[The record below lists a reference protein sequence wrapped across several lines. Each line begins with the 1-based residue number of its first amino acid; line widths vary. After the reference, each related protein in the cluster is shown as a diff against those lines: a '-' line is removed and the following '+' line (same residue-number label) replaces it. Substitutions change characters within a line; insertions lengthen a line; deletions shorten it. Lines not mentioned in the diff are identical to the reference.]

1 MAKNLRKPKTG
12 VKNPAVAALLLSFG
26 CGVGVC
32 ILLLA
37 LAAFLLTHTGLP
49 LSAVRPMA
57 LYGGG
62 SGGGCVRCRAGPQIA
77 EKAAAVRAG
86 LRGVLRGL
94 SAGGNAA
101 GKRQTGLAGKQRHA
115 AAGTAARGPVGRCTD
130 GPTGGPLMRAAQ
142 TALRRPG
149 LPMLRPAVE
158 RPHREHTPQTESG
171 AALAF
176 GVIFLAGY
184 LPGIWLGRSGTTPLG
199 QQLAA
204 YYTSRPEGTSLAAAF
219 GAQLA
224 VSLLQLI
231 LVLLCGFCV
240 WGVGLLALL
249 FAARGL
255 FLGYCAASVAAQSG
269 ASALLRYRLDTLLS
283 DVGTL
288 LLCLWL
294 AGWAVRLAMELF
306 RALRGRAARE
316 TPGTARRLAVRFA
329 AALALS
335 AAFAAVGAVLAVMG
349 IGGVGR

>member
-1 MAKNLRKPKTG
+1 
-12 VKNPAVAALLLSFG
+12 
-26 CGVGVC
+26 
-32 ILLLA
+32 
-37 LAAFLLTHTGLP
+37 
-49 LSAVRPMA
+49 
-57 LYGGG
+57 
-62 SGGGCVRCRAGPQIA
+62 
-77 EKAAAVRAG
+77 
-86 LRGVLRGL
+86 
-94 SAGGNAA
+94 
-101 GKRQTGLAGKQRHA
+101 
-115 AAGTAARGPVGRCTD
+115 
-130 GPTGGPLMRAAQ
+130 MRAAQ

-204 YYTSRPEGTSLAAAF
+204 YYTSRPKGTSLAVAF

-255 FLGYCAASVAAQSG
+255 FLGFCAASVAAQSG
-269 ASALLRYRLDTLLS
+269 ASALLRYRLDTLL
-283 DVGTL
+283 
-288 LLCLWL
+288 LCLWL

-306 RALRGRAARE
+306 RAVRGRAARE

-335 AAFAAVGAVLAVMG
+335 AAFAAVGAVLAVIG
-349 IGGVGR
+349 IGGVGC

>member
-1 MAKNLRKPKTG
+1 
-12 VKNPAVAALLLSFG
+12 
-26 CGVGVC
+26 
-32 ILLLA
+32 
-37 LAAFLLTHTGLP
+37 
-49 LSAVRPMA
+49 
-57 LYGGG
+57 
-62 SGGGCVRCRAGPQIA
+62 
-77 EKAAAVRAG
+77 
-86 LRGVLRGL
+86 
-94 SAGGNAA
+94 
-101 GKRQTGLAGKQRHA
+101 
-115 AAGTAARGPVGRCTD
+115 
-130 GPTGGPLMRAAQ
+130 MRAAQ

-149 LPMLRPAVE
+149 LPMLRPAAE

-176 GVIFLAGY
+176 SVIFLAGY

-224 VSLLQLI
+224 VNLLQLI

-240 WGVGLLALL
+240 WGVGLLAL
-249 FAARGL
+249 
-255 FLGYCAASVAAQSG
+255 SG

-283 DVGTL
+283 DVGAL

-306 RALRGRAARE
+306 RAVRGRAARE

-335 AAFAAVGAVLAVMG
+335 AAFAAVGAVLAVIG
-349 IGGVGR
+349 IGGVGC

>member
-1 MAKNLRKPKTG
+1 
-12 VKNPAVAALLLSFG
+12 
-26 CGVGVC
+26 
-32 ILLLA
+32 
-37 LAAFLLTHTGLP
+37 
-49 LSAVRPMA
+49 
-57 LYGGG
+57 
-62 SGGGCVRCRAGPQIA
+62 
-77 EKAAAVRAG
+77 
-86 LRGVLRGL
+86 
-94 SAGGNAA
+94 
-101 GKRQTGLAGKQRHA
+101 
-115 AAGTAARGPVGRCTD
+115 
-130 GPTGGPLMRAAQ
+130 MRAAQ

-176 GVIFLAGY
+176 GVIFLTGY

-204 YYTSRPEGTSLAAAF
+204 YYTGRPEGTSLAAAF

-269 ASALLRYRLDTLLS
+269 ASALLRYRLSAAAGSPFCRGAGAVSGFRCRRD
-283 DVGTL
+283 
-288 LLCLWL
+288 CLHRHRDRGRRVL
-294 AGWAVRLAMELF
+294 TVF
-306 RALRGRAARE
+306 ALRISGWPA
-316 TPGTARRLAVRFA
+316 GRRLQPF
-329 AALALS
+329 S
-335 AAFAAVGAVLAVMG
+335 AAHG
-349 IGGVGR
+349 

>member
-57 LYGGG
+57 
-62 SGGGCVRCRAGPQIA
+62 CM
-77 EKAAAVRAG
+77 AAAVGAAVSAAVLARRLRKRLLLCG
-86 LRGVLRGL
+86 LRGILRGL
-94 SAGGNAA
+94 SVGGNAA
-101 GKRQTGLAGKQRHA
+101 DKRQTGLAGKQRHA

-130 GPTGGPLMRAAQ
+130 GPAGGPLMRAAQ

-171 AALAF
+171 AAMAF
-176 GVIFLAGY
+176 GVIFLASY

-224 VSLLQLI
+224 VSLLQLT

-255 FLGYCAASVAAQSG
+255 FLGFCAASVAAQSG

-306 RALRGRAARE
+306 RAVRGRAARE

>member
-1 MAKNLRKPKTG
+1 
-12 VKNPAVAALLLSFG
+12 
-26 CGVGVC
+26 
-32 ILLLA
+32 
-37 LAAFLLTHTGLP
+37 
-49 LSAVRPMA
+49 
-57 LYGGG
+57 
-62 SGGGCVRCRAGPQIA
+62 
-77 EKAAAVRAG
+77 
-86 LRGVLRGL
+86 
-94 SAGGNAA
+94 
-101 GKRQTGLAGKQRHA
+101 
-115 AAGTAARGPVGRCTD
+115 
-130 GPTGGPLMRAAQ
+130 MRAAQ
-142 TALRRPG
+142 TALRRPR

-158 RPHREHTPQTESG
+158 RPHREHTPRTESG

-184 LPGIWLGRSGTTPLG
+184 LPGIWLGRSGTTPL
-199 QQLAA
+199 AA

-224 VSLLQLI
+224 VSFLQLI

-240 WGVGLLALL
+240 WGVGLLTLL

-306 RALRGRAARE
+306 RAVRGRAARE

-335 AAFAAVGAVLAVMG
+335 AAFAAVGAVFTVMG
-349 IGGVGR
+349 IGSVGR

>member
-1 MAKNLRKPKTG
+1 
-12 VKNPAVAALLLSFG
+12 
-26 CGVGVC
+26 
-32 ILLLA
+32 
-37 LAAFLLTHTGLP
+37 
-49 LSAVRPMA
+49 
-57 LYGGG
+57 
-62 SGGGCVRCRAGPQIA
+62 
-77 EKAAAVRAG
+77 
-86 LRGVLRGL
+86 
-94 SAGGNAA
+94 
-101 GKRQTGLAGKQRHA
+101 
-115 AAGTAARGPVGRCTD
+115 
-130 GPTGGPLMRAAQ
+130 MRAAQ

-269 ASALLRYRLDTLLS
+269 ASALLRYRLDTLLWVRCFSACGWQAGQCGWRWNFSARCAGVLHGRHRAQRGGWQSVLPRRWRCQRLSLPSGLYSPSWESGAS
-283 DVGTL
+283 DADGFCSTYFWVASGEAATAFFS
-288 LLCLWL
+288 CS
-294 AGWAVRLAMELF
+294 RLMW
-306 RALRGRAARE
+306 
-316 TPGTARRLAVRFA
+316 V
-329 AALALS
+329 
-335 AAFAAVGAVLAVMG
+335 
-349 IGGVGR
+349 

>member
-1 MAKNLRKPKTG
+1 
-12 VKNPAVAALLLSFG
+12 
-26 CGVGVC
+26 
-32 ILLLA
+32 
-37 LAAFLLTHTGLP
+37 
-49 LSAVRPMA
+49 
-57 LYGGG
+57 
-62 SGGGCVRCRAGPQIA
+62 
-77 EKAAAVRAG
+77 
-86 LRGVLRGL
+86 
-94 SAGGNAA
+94 
-101 GKRQTGLAGKQRHA
+101 
-115 AAGTAARGPVGRCTD
+115 
-130 GPTGGPLMRAAQ
+130 MRAAQ

-158 RPHREHTPQTESG
+158 RPHREHTPQTESR

-204 YYTSRPEGTSLAAAF
+204 YYTSCPEGTSLAAAF

-231 LVLLCGFCV
+231 LVLL
-240 WGVGLLALL
+240 

-255 FLGYCAASVAAQSG
+255 FLGFCAASVAAQSG

-306 RALRGRAARE
+306 RAVRGRAARE

-335 AAFAAVGAVLAVMG
+335 AAFAAVGAVLAVIR

>member
-1 MAKNLRKPKTG
+1 
-12 VKNPAVAALLLSFG
+12 
-26 CGVGVC
+26 
-32 ILLLA
+32 
-37 LAAFLLTHTGLP
+37 
-49 LSAVRPMA
+49 
-57 LYGGG
+57 
-62 SGGGCVRCRAGPQIA
+62 
-77 EKAAAVRAG
+77 
-86 LRGVLRGL
+86 
-94 SAGGNAA
+94 
-101 GKRQTGLAGKQRHA
+101 
-115 AAGTAARGPVGRCTD
+115 
-130 GPTGGPLMRAAQ
+130 MRAAQ

-224 VSLLQLI
+224 VSFLQLI

-269 ASALLRYRLDTLLS
+269 ASALLRYRLALLS

-306 RALRGRAARE
+306 RAVRGRAARE

-335 AAFAAVGAVLAVMG
+335 AAFAAVGAVLAVIR

>member
-1 MAKNLRKPKTG
+1 
-12 VKNPAVAALLLSFG
+12 
-26 CGVGVC
+26 
-32 ILLLA
+32 
-37 LAAFLLTHTGLP
+37 
-49 LSAVRPMA
+49 
-57 LYGGG
+57 
-62 SGGGCVRCRAGPQIA
+62 
-77 EKAAAVRAG
+77 
-86 LRGVLRGL
+86 
-94 SAGGNAA
+94 
-101 GKRQTGLAGKQRHA
+101 
-115 AAGTAARGPVGRCTD
+115 
-130 GPTGGPLMRAAQ
+130 MRAAQ
-142 TALRRPG
+142 TALRRPR

-176 GVIFLAGY
+176 GVIFLTGY

-255 FLGYCAASVAAQSG
+255 FLGFCAASVAAQSG

-306 RALRGRAARE
+306 RAVRGRAARE

-335 AAFAAVGAVLAVMG
+335 AAFAAVGAVLAVIR

>member
-1 MAKNLRKPKTG
+1 
-12 VKNPAVAALLLSFG
+12 
-26 CGVGVC
+26 
-32 ILLLA
+32 
-37 LAAFLLTHTGLP
+37 
-49 LSAVRPMA
+49 
-57 LYGGG
+57 
-62 SGGGCVRCRAGPQIA
+62 
-77 EKAAAVRAG
+77 
-86 LRGVLRGL
+86 
-94 SAGGNAA
+94 
-101 GKRQTGLAGKQRHA
+101 
-115 AAGTAARGPVGRCTD
+115 
-130 GPTGGPLMRAAQ
+130 MRAAQ
-142 TALRRPG
+142 TALRRPR

-204 YYTSRPEGTSLAAAF
+204 YYTSRPEGTSLVAAF

-269 ASALLRYRLDTLLS
+269 ASALLRYRLDTLL
-283 DVGTL
+283 
-288 LLCLWL
+288 LCLWL

-306 RALRGRAARE
+306 RAVRGRAARE

-335 AAFAAVGAVLAVMG
+335 AAFAAVGAVLTVMG
-349 IGGVGR
+349 IGGVGC

>member
-1 MAKNLRKPKTG
+1 
-12 VKNPAVAALLLSFG
+12 
-26 CGVGVC
+26 
-32 ILLLA
+32 
-37 LAAFLLTHTGLP
+37 
-49 LSAVRPMA
+49 
-57 LYGGG
+57 
-62 SGGGCVRCRAGPQIA
+62 
-77 EKAAAVRAG
+77 
-86 LRGVLRGL
+86 
-94 SAGGNAA
+94 
-101 GKRQTGLAGKQRHA
+101 
-115 AAGTAARGPVGRCTD
+115 
-130 GPTGGPLMRAAQ
+130 MRAAQ

-204 YYTSRPEGTSLAAAF
+204 YYTSRPEGTSLAATF

-269 ASALLRYRLDTLLS
+269 ASALLR
-283 DVGTL
+283 
-288 LLCLWL
+288 
-294 AGWAVRLAMELF
+294 
-306 RALRGRAARE
+306 
-316 TPGTARRLAVRFA
+316 
-329 AALALS
+329 
-335 AAFAAVGAVLAVMG
+335 
-349 IGGVGR
+349 

>member
-1 MAKNLRKPKTG
+1 
-12 VKNPAVAALLLSFG
+12 
-26 CGVGVC
+26 
-32 ILLLA
+32 
-37 LAAFLLTHTGLP
+37 
-49 LSAVRPMA
+49 
-57 LYGGG
+57 
-62 SGGGCVRCRAGPQIA
+62 
-77 EKAAAVRAG
+77 
-86 LRGVLRGL
+86 
-94 SAGGNAA
+94 
-101 GKRQTGLAGKQRHA
+101 
-115 AAGTAARGPVGRCTD
+115 
-130 GPTGGPLMRAAQ
+130 MRAAQ

-204 YYTSRPEGTSLAAAF
+204 YYTSRPKGTSLAAAF

-224 VSLLQLI
+224 VSFLQLI

-255 FLGYCAASVAAQSG
+255 FLGLCAASVAAQSG
-269 ASALLRYRLDTLLS
+269 ASALLHYRLDTLLS

-294 AGWAVRLAMELF
+294 AGWAV
-306 RALRGRAARE
+306 RGRAARE

-335 AAFAAVGAVLAVMG
+335 AAFAAVGAVFTVIG
-349 IGGVGR
+349 IGGVGC

>member
-1 MAKNLRKPKTG
+1 
-12 VKNPAVAALLLSFG
+12 
-26 CGVGVC
+26 
-32 ILLLA
+32 
-37 LAAFLLTHTGLP
+37 
-49 LSAVRPMA
+49 
-57 LYGGG
+57 
-62 SGGGCVRCRAGPQIA
+62 
-77 EKAAAVRAG
+77 
-86 LRGVLRGL
+86 
-94 SAGGNAA
+94 
-101 GKRQTGLAGKQRHA
+101 
-115 AAGTAARGPVGRCTD
+115 
-130 GPTGGPLMRAAQ
+130 MRAAQ
-142 TALRRPG
+142 TALRRQG

-224 VSLLQLI
+224 VSFLQLI

-255 FLGYCAASVAAQSG
+255 FLGLCAASVAAQSG

-306 RALRGRAARE
+306 RAVRGRHR
-316 TPGTARRLAVRFA
+316 ARRGGWQSVLPRRWRCQRLSLPSGLSSPSSGSGASGADGFCSTYFWVASGEA
-329 AALALS
+329 AT
-335 AAFAAVGAVLAVMG
+335 AFFSCSRLMWV
-349 IGGVGR
+349 

>member
-1 MAKNLRKPKTG
+1 
-12 VKNPAVAALLLSFG
+12 
-26 CGVGVC
+26 
-32 ILLLA
+32 
-37 LAAFLLTHTGLP
+37 
-49 LSAVRPMA
+49 
-57 LYGGG
+57 
-62 SGGGCVRCRAGPQIA
+62 
-77 EKAAAVRAG
+77 
-86 LRGVLRGL
+86 
-94 SAGGNAA
+94 
-101 GKRQTGLAGKQRHA
+101 
-115 AAGTAARGPVGRCTD
+115 
-130 GPTGGPLMRAAQ
+130 MRAAQ

-255 FLGYCAASVAAQSG
+255 FLGYCAASVAAQNG
-269 ASALLRYRLDTLLS
+269 ASALLRYRLDTLPS

-306 RALRGRAARE
+306 RAVRGRAARE

-335 AAFAAVGAVLAVMG
+335 AAFAAVGAVLAVIG

>member
-1 MAKNLRKPKTG
+1 
-12 VKNPAVAALLLSFG
+12 
-26 CGVGVC
+26 
-32 ILLLA
+32 
-37 LAAFLLTHTGLP
+37 
-49 LSAVRPMA
+49 
-57 LYGGG
+57 
-62 SGGGCVRCRAGPQIA
+62 
-77 EKAAAVRAG
+77 
-86 LRGVLRGL
+86 
-94 SAGGNAA
+94 
-101 GKRQTGLAGKQRHA
+101 
-115 AAGTAARGPVGRCTD
+115 
-130 GPTGGPLMRAAQ
+130 MRAAQ
-142 TALRRPG
+142 TAPRRPG

-158 RPHREHTPQTESG
+158 RPHREHTPQTESR

-176 GVIFLAGY
+176 GVIFLSGY

-219 GAQLA
+219 GAQFA

-288 LLCLWL
+288 LLCL
-294 AGWAVRLAMELF
+294 RLAMELF

>member
-1 MAKNLRKPKTG
+1 M
-12 VKNPAVAALLLSFG
+12 
-26 CGVGVC
+26 
-32 ILLLA
+32 
-37 LAAFLLTHTGLP
+37 
-49 LSAVRPMA
+49 
-57 LYGGG
+57 
-62 SGGGCVRCRAGPQIA
+62 
-77 EKAAAVRAG
+77 
-86 LRGVLRGL
+86 
-94 SAGGNAA
+94 
-101 GKRQTGLAGKQRHA
+101 
-115 AAGTAARGPVGRCTD
+115 
-130 GPTGGPLMRAAQ
+130 
-142 TALRRPG
+142 
-149 LPMLRPAVE
+149 
-158 RPHREHTPQTESG
+158 
-171 AALAF
+171 AF

-224 VSLLQLI
+224 VSFLQLI

-306 RALRGRAARE
+306 RAVRGRAARE

-335 AAFAAVGAVLAVMG
+335 AAFAAVGAVLAVIG

>member
-12 VKNPAVAALLLSFG
+12 VKNPAAAALLLSFG

-57 LYGGG
+57 
-62 SGGGCVRCRAGPQIA
+62 CM
-77 EKAAAVRAG
+77 AAAVGAAVSAAVLARRLQKRLLLCG
-86 LRGVLRGL
+86 LGCGAFYAVCQLAATLLANGRLDWQGSNAMLPLALLLGGL
-94 SAGGNAA
+94 LGGA
-101 GKRQTGLAGKQRHA
+101 L
-115 AAGTAARGPVGRCTD
+115 TA
-130 GPTGGPLMRAAQ
+130 LRAAQ
-142 TALRRPG
+142 MALRRPG

-158 RPHREHTPQTESG
+158 RPHREHTPQTESR

-176 GVIFLAGY
+176 GMIFLAGY

-255 FLGYCAASVAAQSG
+255 FLGFCAASVAAQSG

-288 LLCLWL
+288 LLSLWL

-306 RALRGRAARE
+306 RAVRGRAARE

-335 AAFAAVGAVLAVMG
+335 AAFAAVGAVLAVIG

>member
-1 MAKNLRKPKTG
+1 
-12 VKNPAVAALLLSFG
+12 
-26 CGVGVC
+26 
-32 ILLLA
+32 
-37 LAAFLLTHTGLP
+37 
-49 LSAVRPMA
+49 
-57 LYGGG
+57 
-62 SGGGCVRCRAGPQIA
+62 
-77 EKAAAVRAG
+77 
-86 LRGVLRGL
+86 
-94 SAGGNAA
+94 
-101 GKRQTGLAGKQRHA
+101 
-115 AAGTAARGPVGRCTD
+115 
-130 GPTGGPLMRAAQ
+130 MRAAQ

-149 LPMLRPAVE
+149 LPMLRPAAE

-176 GVIFLAGY
+176 SVIFLAGY

-224 VSLLQLI
+224 VNLLQLI

-283 DVGTL
+283 DVGAL

-294 AGWAVRLAMELF
+294 AGWAVRLAMGDTGHSAAAGSPFCRGAGAVSGF
-306 RALRGRAARE
+306 RCRRGCTRRHWDRGRRVL
-316 TPGTARRLAVRFA
+316 TAFAPRISGWPAGRRLQPFSAVH
-329 AALALS
+329 
-335 AAFAAVGAVLAVMG
+335 G
-349 IGGVGR
+349 

>member
-1 MAKNLRKPKTG
+1 
-12 VKNPAVAALLLSFG
+12 
-26 CGVGVC
+26 
-32 ILLLA
+32 
-37 LAAFLLTHTGLP
+37 
-49 LSAVRPMA
+49 
-57 LYGGG
+57 
-62 SGGGCVRCRAGPQIA
+62 
-77 EKAAAVRAG
+77 
-86 LRGVLRGL
+86 
-94 SAGGNAA
+94 
-101 GKRQTGLAGKQRHA
+101 
-115 AAGTAARGPVGRCTD
+115 
-130 GPTGGPLMRAAQ
+130 
-142 TALRRPG
+142 
-149 LPMLRPAVE
+149 MLRPAVE

-204 YYTSRPEGTSLAAAF
+204 YYTSRPEGTSLAVAF

-224 VSLLQLI
+224 VSFLQLI
-231 LVLLCGFCV
+231 LVLMCGFCV

-255 FLGYCAASVAAQSG
+255 FLGLCAASVAAQSG
-269 ASALLRYRLDTLLS
+269 ASALLRYRL
-283 DVGTL
+283 
-288 LLCLWL
+288 

-306 RALRGRAARE
+306 RAVRGRAVRE

-335 AAFAAVGAVLAVMG
+335 AAFAAVGAVLAVIG

>member
-1 MAKNLRKPKTG
+1 
-12 VKNPAVAALLLSFG
+12 
-26 CGVGVC
+26 
-32 ILLLA
+32 
-37 LAAFLLTHTGLP
+37 
-49 LSAVRPMA
+49 
-57 LYGGG
+57 
-62 SGGGCVRCRAGPQIA
+62 
-77 EKAAAVRAG
+77 
-86 LRGVLRGL
+86 
-94 SAGGNAA
+94 
-101 GKRQTGLAGKQRHA
+101 
-115 AAGTAARGPVGRCTD
+115 
-130 GPTGGPLMRAAQ
+130 MRAAQ

-149 LPMLRPAVE
+149 LPMLRPAAE

-176 GVIFLAGY
+176 SVIFLAGY

-224 VSLLQLI
+224 VNLLQLI

-283 DVGTL
+283 DVGAL

-306 RALRGRAARE
+306 RAVRGRHRAQRGGWQSVLPRRWRCQRLSLPSGLYSPSLGSGASGADGFCSTYFWVASGEAA
-316 TPGTARRLAVRFA
+316 TAFFSCSRLMWV
-329 AALALS
+329 
-335 AAFAAVGAVLAVMG
+335 
-349 IGGVGR
+349 

>member
-1 MAKNLRKPKTG
+1 
-12 VKNPAVAALLLSFG
+12 
-26 CGVGVC
+26 
-32 ILLLA
+32 
-37 LAAFLLTHTGLP
+37 
-49 LSAVRPMA
+49 
-57 LYGGG
+57 
-62 SGGGCVRCRAGPQIA
+62 
-77 EKAAAVRAG
+77 
-86 LRGVLRGL
+86 
-94 SAGGNAA
+94 
-101 GKRQTGLAGKQRHA
+101 
-115 AAGTAARGPVGRCTD
+115 
-130 GPTGGPLMRAAQ
+130 MRAAQ

-204 YYTSRPEGTSLAAAF
+204 YYTSPSRPEGTSLAAAF

-224 VSLLQLI
+224 VSFLQLI
-231 LVLLCGFCV
+231 LV
-240 WGVGLLALL
+240 L

-255 FLGYCAASVAAQSG
+255 FLGFCAASVAAQSG

-306 RALRGRAARE
+306 RAMRGRAARE
-316 TPGTARRLAVRFA
+316 TPGTVRRLAVRFA

-335 AAFAAVGAVLAVMG
+335 AAFAAVGAVLAVIG

>member
-1 MAKNLRKPKTG
+1 
-12 VKNPAVAALLLSFG
+12 
-26 CGVGVC
+26 
-32 ILLLA
+32 
-37 LAAFLLTHTGLP
+37 
-49 LSAVRPMA
+49 
-57 LYGGG
+57 
-62 SGGGCVRCRAGPQIA
+62 
-77 EKAAAVRAG
+77 
-86 LRGVLRGL
+86 
-94 SAGGNAA
+94 
-101 GKRQTGLAGKQRHA
+101 
-115 AAGTAARGPVGRCTD
+115 
-130 GPTGGPLMRAAQ
+130 MRAAQ

-149 LPMLRPAVE
+149 LPMLRPVVE
-158 RPHREHTPQTESG
+158 RPHREHTSQTESR
-171 AALAF
+171 AALVF

-204 YYTSRPEGTSLAAAF
+204 YYTSRPEGMSLAAAF

-224 VSLLQLI
+224 VSFLQLI

-255 FLGYCAASVAAQSG
+255 FLGFCAASVAAQSG

-294 AGWAVRLAMELF
+294 AVFTG
-306 RALRGRAARE
+306 
-316 TPGTARRLAVRFA
+316 
-329 AALALS
+329 
-335 AAFAAVGAVLAVMG
+335 MG

>member
-1 MAKNLRKPKTG
+1 
-12 VKNPAVAALLLSFG
+12 
-26 CGVGVC
+26 
-32 ILLLA
+32 
-37 LAAFLLTHTGLP
+37 
-49 LSAVRPMA
+49 
-57 LYGGG
+57 
-62 SGGGCVRCRAGPQIA
+62 
-77 EKAAAVRAG
+77 
-86 LRGVLRGL
+86 
-94 SAGGNAA
+94 
-101 GKRQTGLAGKQRHA
+101 
-115 AAGTAARGPVGRCTD
+115 
-130 GPTGGPLMRAAQ
+130 MRAAQ

-224 VSLLQLI
+224 VSFLQLI

-283 DVGTL
+283 DVDTLLSDVGTL

-306 RALRGRAARE
+306 RAVRGRAARE

-335 AAFAAVGAVLAVMG
+335 AAFAAVGAVFTVMG

>member
-57 LYGGG
+57 
-62 SGGGCVRCRAGPQIA
+62 CM
-77 EKAAAVRAG
+77 AAAVGAAVSAAVLARRLQKRLLLCG
-86 LRGVLRGL
+86 LGCGAFYAVCLL
-94 SAGGNAA
+94 AA
-101 GKRQTGLAGKQRHA
+101 TLLATGLAGKQRHA

-130 GPTGGPLMRAAQ
+130 GPAGGPLMRAAQ

-224 VSLLQLI
+224 VSFLQLI

-306 RALRGRAARE
+306 RAVRGRAARE

-335 AAFAAVGAVLAVMG
+335 AAFAAVGAVLAVIR

>member
-1 MAKNLRKPKTG
+1 
-12 VKNPAVAALLLSFG
+12 
-26 CGVGVC
+26 
-32 ILLLA
+32 
-37 LAAFLLTHTGLP
+37 
-49 LSAVRPMA
+49 
-57 LYGGG
+57 
-62 SGGGCVRCRAGPQIA
+62 
-77 EKAAAVRAG
+77 
-86 LRGVLRGL
+86 
-94 SAGGNAA
+94 
-101 GKRQTGLAGKQRHA
+101 
-115 AAGTAARGPVGRCTD
+115 
-130 GPTGGPLMRAAQ
+130 MRAAQ

-224 VSLLQLI
+224 VSFLQLI

-255 FLGYCAASVAAQSG
+255 FLGLCAAS
-269 ASALLRYRLDTLLS
+269 LLRYRLDTLLS

-288 LLCLWL
+288 LLCLGL

-306 RALRGRAARE
+306 RAVRGRAARE

-335 AAFAAVGAVLAVMG
+335 AAFAAVGAVFTVMG
-349 IGGVGR
+349 IGGVGC